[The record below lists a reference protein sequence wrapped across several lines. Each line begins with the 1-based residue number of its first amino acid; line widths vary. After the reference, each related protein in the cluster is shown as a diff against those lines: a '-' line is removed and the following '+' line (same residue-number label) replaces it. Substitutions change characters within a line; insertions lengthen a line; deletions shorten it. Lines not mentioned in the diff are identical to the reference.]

1 MSYSASTLLT
11 RNLPDVFGENDPE
24 RRCAGHRRIFTEDCV
39 FYKPKGELFLL
50 KVMSAVPTKVSPR
63 LQRRGDQDLLQ
74 RSRRVSS
81 TMR

>member
-24 RRCAGHRRIFTEDCV
+24 RRCAGHRRDFHRGLRV
-39 FYKPKGELFLL
+39 LQAQGELFLL